1 MTGIGAEDG
10 PPRRVT
16 IKDVARR
23 AGVSPAAVSLAVNGR
38 PGLSPATRR
47 RVLDAAEALRWA
59 PDPLARTMARR
70 SVTAS
75 DAIGVALPGGAGH
88 PASRQLSGDLL
99 AGIAAVLAPGG
110 WSVLPALT
118 DGAAGAPEDRLL
130 TWWQAGR
137 ITGAVIADL
146 RIDGAALRWLADA
159 GLPAVVIG
167 RTGPGGPFPV
177 VRTDDEAV
185 ADAAVRW
192 LAALGHRHIGY
203 VGGDSPLWLGAARAR
218 ALRAACA
225 RAGLAPPRTVAA
237 DPTTGRAARATRAL
251 LSAPRPPTAIVHD
264 DSSCAAAGLAVAHE
278 MGVRVPHELSVLA
291 WYDSDLCRLPRP
303 SLTALTCGADTLGGR
318 AARTLLA
325 LLHGLP
331 TPEPTGTEG
340 RLRQRNSAG
349 PAAPR

>member
-1 MTGIGAEDG
+1 VGDRSGVGLA
-10 PPRRVT
+10 
-16 IKDVARR
+16 
-23 AGVSPAAVSLAVNGR
+23 AGQADRDRCDP
-38 PGLSPATRR
+38 LSPATRR
-47 RVLDAAEALRWA
+47 RVLDAAEALCWA

-88 PASRQLSGDLL
+88 PASRELSGATL
-99 AGIAAVLAPGG
+99 AGIASVLAPGG
-110 WSVLPALT
+110 WSLLPALA
-118 DGAAGAPEDRLL
+118 DGAGGAPQDRLL
-130 TWWQAGR
+130 NWWQAGR

-146 RIDGAALRWLADA
+146 RVDGAALRRLADA

-167 RTGPGGPFPV
+167 RSGPGVHFPV
-177 VRTDDEAV
+177 VGTDDEAV

-192 LAALGHRHIGY
+192 LAALGHRDIGY
-203 VGGDSPLWLGAARAR
+203 VGGDSPLWRGASRAR
-218 ALRAACA
+218 ALQAACA
-225 RAGLAPPRTVAA
+225 RAGLAPPRTVAVG
-237 DPTTGRAARATRAL
+237 PITGRAARATRAL

-264 DSSCAAAGLAVAHE
+264 DGSCAAAGLAVARE

-291 WYDSDLCRLPRP
+291 WYDSDPCRLPRP

-331 TPEPTGTEG
+331 APEPSGTEG
-340 RLRQRNSAG
+340 RLRQRDSAA
-349 PAAPR
+349 PAAPRATR